1 MAPGESL
8 FLWAFDMYYYQH
20 NIGDFDKKTRHLTR
34 IERSVY
40 LDMIHLYYTTEQ
52 QLSLDV
58 AMICRKVLARTEEE
72 KAAVLAIL
80 DEFFEETPGGW
91 FHDRCEEELAA
102 FRKTKSQASA
112 AGRASAAA
120 KEERRQQAIN
130 GGSTDVVTPVER
142 RLNDRATADQRLANQ
157 PITNNQEP
165 VNMNQEP
172 ITGNQVQEQP
182 QQQPLPEAVPASAPA
197 KAPKKSKPAEPGTGK
212 VWAAYAT
219 AYWNRYGVEPVRNAM
234 VNAQLSNLV
243 RRIGL
248 ADAEHVAAFFLGHQH
263 RFYVEKMHAVGL
275 LLADCEKLRTEW
287 ATSSQM
293 TSAKAVQQDRTQTN
307 LDAFG
312 PLLAE
317 ARAREAANAK

>member
-52 QLSLDV
+52 QLSLDI

-80 DEFFEETPGGW
+80 DEFFAETPTGW
-91 FHDRCEEELAA
+91 FHERCEEELENY
-102 FRKTKSQASA
+102 RKSNSQKSL
-112 AGRASAAA
+112 AGKASAAA
-120 KEERRQQAIN
+120 RAKKLEDAIN
-130 GGSTDVVTPVER
+130 G
-142 RLNDRATADQRLANQ
+142 NATAVDTNEERALNGIATKHK
-157 PITNNQEP
+157 PITNNQITK
-165 VNMNQEP
+165 NQEP

-197 KAPKKSKPAEPGTGK
+197 KAAKKSKPAEPGTGK

-248 ADAEHVAAFFLGHQH
+248 ADAEQVAGFFLGHQH

-293 TSAKAVQQDRTQTN
+293 TAAKAVQQDRTQTN

-317 ARAREAANAK
+317 ARAREAANVK